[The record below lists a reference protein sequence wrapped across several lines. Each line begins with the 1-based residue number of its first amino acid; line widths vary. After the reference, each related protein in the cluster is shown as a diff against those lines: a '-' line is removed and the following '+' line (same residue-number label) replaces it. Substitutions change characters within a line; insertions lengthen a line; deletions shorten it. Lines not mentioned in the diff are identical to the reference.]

1 MNRFGKYAALA
12 AVGTLAFTACGG
24 GTTTSGSSS
33 STSTS
38 TSTASG
44 DASTGGADAA
54 AAALACP
61 SGKLVGGGSTAQ
73 KLAMETL
80 TSDYASECG
89 NKGTIEYSGTGSGQ
103 GIKDFYNKQIDFAG
117 SDSALKSKANSDG
130 VIEVDKA
137 TARCG
142 GNPAWNLP
150 MVVGPISFAYNLEGL
165 DNLVLTPAVVAD
177 IFNGKITT
185 WNDKAIADLNK
196 DATLPSDKISVFF
209 RSDESGTSENVQKYL
224 AAAATSNWKAE
235 PAKKWAGASGEGKK
249 GSQGVAEGISG
260 TKGGFGYIEWKYA
273 KDSQLGV
280 AAIDNGDGPVELSAE
295 SAGKAVESAEVTG
308 TGNDLGLKLKYTEN
322 GAGAYPVILVTYEI
336 ACSKGLDADKTA
348 LLKDYLS
355 YMVSTDVQEG
365 LPDLGY
371 APLPESLRTKVETAV
386 QAIS

>member
-1 MNRFGKYAALA
+1 MIRFGKLAALA
-12 AVGTLAFTACGG
+12 AVGTLTFTACGG
-24 GTTTSGSSS
+24 STES
-33 STSTS
+33 STST
-38 TSTASG
+38 TSAAGTTTA
-44 DASTGGADAA
+44 TAA

-61 SGKLVGGGSTAQ
+61 TGKLVGGGSTAQ

-80 TSDYASECG
+80 TSDYAAECG

-117 SDSALKSKANSDG
+117 SDSALKSEANSDG

-137 TARCG
+137 KARCS
-142 GNPAWNLP
+142 NNAAWNLP
-150 MVVGPISFAYNLEGL
+150 MVVGPIAFAYNLDGV
-165 DNLVLTPAVVAD
+165 DSLVLTPEVVAQ

-185 WNDKAIADLNK
+185 WNDKAIADLNSGV
-196 DATLPSDKISVFF
+196 TLPSDKISVFF
-209 RSDESGTSENVQKYL
+209 RSDDSGTSENIQKYL
-224 AAAATSNWKAE
+224 AAAATTNWKTE
-235 PAKKWAGASGEGKK
+235 PAKKWAGTAGEGKK
-249 GSQGVAEGISG
+249 GSQGVADGIAS
-260 TKGGFGYIEWKYA
+260 TKGGFGYVEWKYA

-280 AAIDNGDGPVELSAE
+280 SQIDNGDGAVELSAE
-295 SAGKAVESAEVTG
+295 SAGKAVESATVTG
-308 TGNDLGLKLKYTEN
+308 TGNDLGLKLKYTDN

-355 YMVSTDVQEG
+355 YMVSTDTQES